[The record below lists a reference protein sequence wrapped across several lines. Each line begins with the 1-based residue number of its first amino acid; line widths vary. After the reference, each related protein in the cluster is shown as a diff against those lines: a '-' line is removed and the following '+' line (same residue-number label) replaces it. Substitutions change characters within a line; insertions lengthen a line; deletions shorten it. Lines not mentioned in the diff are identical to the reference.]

1 MEAGRSR
8 SQLLGSVSVQGH
20 ICQRRGLTPSGWRG
34 AVAVSCMQVPA
45 AGETRDL
52 GASYWID

>member
-52 GASYWID
+52 GASY